1 MSNPV
6 TNSQVEDVL
15 SSIRRLVSDNRR
27 GDAAQSEDAERLV
40 LSPQQRVTGKTAEEP
55 GPRAPQ
61 TPFRPVLTLMPEDAV
76 QRDGRDGSDLPVPE
90 FVRHGSEADRTDVAR
105 ATSSL
110 ADKIAALETAIARRS
125 EHWEPD
131 GDGRDAYA
139 GTRAPA
145 VSLQNAVDLDGT
157 GAPLEESGEPMKPV
171 ASVAA
176 TGEPEAE
183 YSDPQSETPADEQI
197 LDEEALTALVS
208 EIVRRELQ
216 GDLGE
221 RITRNVRKLVRRE
234 IMRALAARE
243 LD

>member
-15 SSIRRLVSDNRR
+15 SSIRRLVSDNKR
-27 GDAAQSEDAERLV
+27 GNTPQADESQRLV
-40 LSPQQRVTGKTAEEP
+40 LSPQQRVGSAVSDEP
-55 GPRAPQ
+55 APQ
-61 TPFRPVLTLMPEDAV
+61 LNTTSDRTVLTLMPEDAIR
-76 QRDGRDGSDLPVPE
+76 QTPQDDADLPVPE
-90 FVRHGSEADRTDVAR
+90 FIRHNNGAAQSDSRR

-110 ADKIAALETAIARRS
+110 ADKIAALETAIAGRS
-125 EHWEPD
+125 EQWEPD

-139 GTRAPA
+139 GTRAPS
-145 VSLQNAVDLDGT
+145 VSLQSTVDLDGT
-157 GAPLEESGEPMKPV
+157 GAPLADSGMPMTPV
-171 ASVAA
+171 ASVGDETHAPAGAA
-176 TGEPEAE
+176 PAQSRAQGE
-183 YSDPQSETPADEQI
+183 EQV
-197 LDEEALTALVS
+197 LDEAALTALVS

-234 IMRALAARE
+234 IMQALATRD